1 MLGLMLIII
10 TQKNTLHIYQIK
22 NQKMYNYTNLER
34 TLKDIIMEYIQDT
47 REIYFSYL
55 HIIIA
60 G

>member
-10 TQKNTLHIYQIK
+10 TQKNTLNIYQIK